1 MPDDPLTIKGGS
13 LKIESSKRLK
23 ENNGSGGKYNY
34 DHPDSGT
41 ITSVEIDGQTYPA
54 SQTSVIVIHYNVP

>member
-54 SQTSVIVIHYNVP
+54 TQTSVIVIHYNVP

>member
-34 DHPDSGT
+34 DHPESGT